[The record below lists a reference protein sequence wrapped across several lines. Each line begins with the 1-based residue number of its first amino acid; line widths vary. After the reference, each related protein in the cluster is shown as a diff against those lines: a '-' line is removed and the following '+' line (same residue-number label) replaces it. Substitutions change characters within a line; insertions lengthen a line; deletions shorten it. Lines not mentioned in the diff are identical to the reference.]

1 MGGVV
6 GGGVPRPPFNSL
18 TSDTEWPFLQ
28 RTGTKHTTLPPP
40 DTKHKARAPPGSAT
54 RPRSPRAWTPGQLGV
69 LVEGTE
75 NPIWIDREQR
85 AARQIGP
92 MLFSGPLTAML
103 CNLPLDARLV
113 ARCFSVC
120 RILRESLG

>member
-6 GGGVPRPPFNSL
+6 VGWRGQPPFNSL

-28 RTGTKHTTLPPP
+28 RTGTKHTTRPPP

-54 RPRSPRAWTPGQLGV
+54 RPRLPRAWTPGQLAV
-69 LVEGTE
+69 FVEGTE
-75 NPIWIDREQR
+75 ELIWIDRERR

-92 MLFSGPLTAML
+92 ILFSGLLTAML
-103 CNLPLDARLV
+103 RNLPLAARLV

-120 RILRESLG
+120 RILRQSLG